1 MWVVAHEAIERGS
14 EDRSKRALCATWW
27 SLSFIQKAKRNHWR
41 IFSSTSF
48 EFGSTKKLKGLQW
61 TFIQLTTSTVNV
73 LLQLIHHISIHVWIS
88 LSAVM
93 GFHQATELRRAHSG
107 SSRENRQESDYW
119 VQMKSRGWGS
129 ELTVA
134 VGTEMEATHVSCRWR
149 QKKQWD
155 LWLALGR
162 RWRKEGRMPL
172 KL

>member
-1 MWVVAHEAIERGS
+1 MNIHTAHHF
-14 EDRSKRALCATWW
+14 D
-27 SLSFIQKAKRNHWR
+27 
-41 IFSSTSF
+41 
-48 EFGSTKKLKGLQW
+48 
-61 TFIQLTTSTVNV
+61 STVNV

-134 VGTEMEATHVSCRWR
+134 VGTEMEATHVSCR
-149 QKKQWD
+149 
-155 LWLALGR
+155 
-162 RWRKEGRMPL
+162 
-172 KL
+172 